1 MKNAIL
7 KGLNEQQHEAVTHG
21 AGPLLVLAGAG
32 SGKTRVLTHRVAHL
46 IASGVPAYNFCAVTF
61 TNKAA
66 GEMRARIKRLVY
78 RDVWVSTFHSSCLR
92 ILKQE
97 SRFTSL
103 GDHFSIYDDSD
114 QLLLIKE
121 CLKEKNLDDKQF
133 IPKSI
138 REQINRAKDTLLDP
152 DALREKNGTYYDEVL
167 CDIYELYEKK
177 LLQYKGLDFGGL
189 IQKCIEL
196 FLAEPQV
203 LSRYQDRFEYILIDE
218 YQDTNHAQYSWVKL
232 LANKHRNLTVVGDPD
247 QSIYG
252 WRGAD
257 IENILRFEHDYPD
270 AAIIKLDKNYRS
282 TQTILDAS
290 NALISHNLSRKEKD
304 LWTDHEKGDLLV
316 LYHAVDEK
324 DETEFLITQI
334 AQLKRDGISINDMV
348 VFYRVHAQS
357 RILEDGL
364 RKYNIPYKIIGGV
377 RFYDRREIK
386 DMLAYLRVIAQ
397 PHDDVSLL
405 RIINVPT
412 RGIGQKAL
420 NALSSFKAQQGISLY
435 EAMGKIDQIKAVSTR
450 AKTSITRFRALIDL
464 LRKKKQALPPSRL
477 LSELLAQTEYLDIL
491 SKDNTFE
498 ARARVENI
506 KEFMGVITEFEENQQ
521 GGSEG
526 ALLEAFL
533 DTISLESSIDSFDQD
548 DSALTLMT
556 IHCAKGLE
564 FDVVF
569 MVGMEEELF
578 PHSNVLSSSNREL
591 EEERRLC
598 YVAITRAR
606 KKVFCS
612 CAESRRLYGS
622 RMYNRPSR
630 FLKEIPPHHITII
643 RQHVDLDMFDLE
655 EEDEDVLDYDLL

>member
-1 MKNAIL
+1 MKQNIL
-7 KGLNEQQHEAVTHG
+7 KGLNPQQHEAVTHG
-21 AGPLLVLAGAG
+21 EGPLLVLAGAG
-32 SGKTRVLTHRVAHL
+32 SGKTRVLTHRVAYL
-46 IASGVPAYNFCAVTF
+46 IACGVPAYNFCAVTF

-66 GEMRARIKRLVY
+66 GEMRLRIRRLVD

-92 ILKQE
+92 ILRQE
-97 SRFTSL
+97 SRFTSF

-138 REQINRAKDTLLDP
+138 REQINRAKDMLLDP
-152 DALREKNGTYYDEVL
+152 ESLREKNGTYYDEVL

-177 LLQYKGLDFGGL
+177 LMQYKGLDFGGL

-196 FLAEPQV
+196 FRNERQV
-203 LSRYQDRFEYILIDE
+203 LDRYQDRFRYVLIDE
-218 YQDTNHAQYSWVKL
+218 YQDTNHAQYTWVQL
-232 LANKHRNLTVVGDPD
+232 LAQKHCNLTVVGDPD

-257 IENILRFEHDYPD
+257 IENILRFEHDYSD
-270 AAIIKLDKNYRS
+270 ATTIKLDKNYRS
-282 TQTILDAS
+282 TKTILDAS
-290 NALISHNLSRKEKD
+290 NALISQNLSRKEKE
-304 LWTDHEKGDLLV
+304 LWTDHEKGDQLV
-316 LYHAVDEK
+316 LYHASDEK
-324 DETEFLITQI
+324 DETEFLVTQI
-334 AQLKRDGISINDMV
+334 AQLKQDGLSLRDMV

-357 RILEDGL
+357 RVLEDSL
-364 RKYNIPYKIIGGV
+364 RRYNIPYKIIGGV

-386 DMLAYLRVIAQ
+386 DMIAYLRVIAQ
-397 PHDDVSLL
+397 PHDDVSLQ

-420 NALSSFKAQQGISLY
+420 NILFDLKTQEGISLY
-435 EAMGKIDQIKAVSTR
+435 SALGKIDGIKTLSTR
-450 AKTSITRFRALIDL
+450 AKASIKRFRMMLER
-464 LRKKKQALPPSRL
+464 LRIKKQTVPPSRL
-477 LSELLAQTEYLDIL
+477 LAEILEKTEYYAMLD
-491 SKDNTFE
+491 KEKTFE
-498 ARARVENI
+498 SRSRIENI
-506 KEFMGVITEFEENQQ
+506 KEFMGVITEFEETNSTQD
-521 GGSEG
+521 ETT
-526 ALLEAFL
+526 LLESFL
-533 DTISLESSIDSFDQD
+533 DTISLESSVDSFDQD
-548 DSALTLMT
+548 ESVLTLMT

-569 MVGMEEELF
+569 MIGMEESIF
-578 PHSNVLSSSNREL
+578 PHSNVLSSSSRDL

-630 FLKEIPPHHITII
+630 FLNEIPSQYISIM
-643 RQHVDLDMFDLE
+643 RQHIDFDMFDLE
-655 EEDEDVLDYDLL
+655 EEEEDVLDYDLL